1 LVVFLYNSNEIS
13 EKKCKKTIV
22 FNITVPKPK
31 YLRIN
36 PIKEI
41 KDSYTE
47 NYKTLR
53 KETEDDSKIW
63 KEIPCSW
70 TIRINIVKMAILVKA
85 IY

>member
-1 LVVFLYNSNEIS
+1 M
-13 EKKCKKTIV
+13 
-22 FNITVPKPK
+22 
-31 YLRIN
+31 
-36 PIKEI
+36 

-70 TIRINIVKMAILVKA
+70 TSRINIVKMAILLKA
-85 IY
+85 I

>member
-1 LVVFLYNSNEIS
+1 MVVFLYNSNEIS

-36 PIKEI
+36 QIKEI